1 MPFGFYFVT
10 RYYYNLYILR
20 ELMVNQRAGVLGTGH
35 SYPEGI
41 LTNADLAKI
50 VETSDD
56 WITTRTGIK
65 QRRKAAPDEYTS
77 MFAVRAAQQ
86 AIERA
91 RLDPSDID
99 LLLCATVTP
108 DQILPSTGCIIQAE
122 LGANNAAA
130 MDIVAACSGFLYG
143 LSLANSMIK
152 TGQVRHAVVVGAE
165 ILTQYVDYTDRQTC
179 VLFGDGAGAAV
190 LGPTENGRGIL
201 ASKIRSDGRYEEQLY
216 SPGGGTRR
224 KPSAETLAAGDHFFK
239 MKGNELFK
247 VAVRSMAEI
256 SREVLEQAGAKSDD
270 ISLFIPH
277 QANQRITEAV
287 ADRLNVDIS
296 KVYSNIAV
304 HGNTSSASIPIALD
318 ECVETGR
325 IKDGDLVMMASFGG
339 GVTWGGVLVRWKV
352 SD

>member
-1 MPFGFYFVT
+1 
-10 RYYYNLYILR
+10 
-20 ELMVNQRAGVLGTGH
+20 MVNQRAGILGTGH

-50 VETSDD
+50 VDTSDE

-65 QRRKAAPDEYTS
+65 QRRKAAPGEYTS
-77 MFAVRAAQQ
+77 QFAVRAARQ

-108 DQILPSTGCIIQAE
+108 DQILPSTGCIVQAE

-130 MDIVAACSGFLYG
+130 MDVVAACSGFLYG
-143 LSLANSMIK
+143 VSLANSMIQ

-165 ILTQYVDYTDRQTC
+165 ILTQYVDYSDRQTC

-190 LGPTENGRGIL
+190 LGPTDSSRGIL
-201 ASKIRSDGRYEEQLY
+201 ASKIKSDGRYEEQLF

-224 KPSAETLAAGDHFFK
+224 KPTAETLAAGDHFFK
-239 MKGNELFK
+239 MRGNELFK

-256 SREVLEQAGAKSDD
+256 SREVLEMAGKKSDEID
-270 ISLFIPH
+270 LFIPH

-287 ADRLNVDIS
+287 ADRLNVDLA

-318 ECVETGR
+318 ECVEAGR
-325 IKDGDLVMMASFGG
+325 IKEGDLVLMASFGG
-339 GVTWGGVLVRWKV
+339 GVTWGAVLVQW
-352 SD
+352 

>member
-1 MPFGFYFVT
+1 
-10 RYYYNLYILR
+10 
-20 ELMVNQRAGVLGTGH
+20 MVNQRAGILGTGH

-41 LTNADLAKI
+41 LTNADLAQM
-50 VETSDD
+50 VETSDE

-77 MFAVRAAQQ
+77 LFAVRASRE

-91 RLDPSDID
+91 RLDPADID

-143 LSLANSMIK
+143 VSMADSMIK
-152 TGQVRHAVVVGAE
+152 TGQVRYAVVVGAE
-165 ILTQYVDYTDRQTC
+165 ILTQYVDYTDRKTC

-190 LGPTENGRGIL
+190 LGPVDGGNRGIL
-201 ASKIRSDGRYEEQLY
+201 ASKIKSDGRYEEQLY
-216 SPGGGTRR
+216 SPGGGTRKR
-224 KPSAETLAAGDHFFK
+224 PSADTLAAGDHFFK

-256 SREVLEQAGAKSDD
+256 SREVLDQAGVKAEE
-270 ISLFIPH
+270 INLFIPH

-287 ADRLNVDIS
+287 ADRLNVDMS
-296 KVYSNIAV
+296 RVYSNIAV

-318 ECVETGR
+318 ECVEAGR
-325 IKDGDLVMMASFGG
+325 VKPGDLVLMTSFGG
-339 GVTWGGVLVRWKV
+339 GVTWGAVLMRW
-352 SD
+352 

>member
-1 MPFGFYFVT
+1 
-10 RYYYNLYILR
+10 
-20 ELMVNQRAGVLGTGH
+20 MVNQRAGILGTGH

-41 LTNADLAKI
+41 LTNADLMKI
-50 VETSDD
+50 VDTSDE

-65 QRRKAAPDEYTS
+65 QRRKAAPGEYTS
-77 MFAVRAAQQ
+77 QFAVRAARQ

-99 LLLCATVTP
+99 LLICATVTP

-122 LGANNAAA
+122 LGAHGAAA
-130 MDIVAACSGFLYG
+130 MDVVAACSGFLYG
-143 LSLANSMIK
+143 VSLADSMIR

-190 LGPTENGRGIL
+190 LGPIDGDRGIL
-201 ASKIRSDGRYEEQLY
+201 ASKIKSDGRYEEQLF

-224 KPSAETLAAGDHFFK
+224 KPSAETLAAGDHYFK

-247 VAVRSMAEI
+247 VAVRSMAEV
-256 SREVLEQAGAKSDD
+256 SRSVLETAGKKSDEID
-270 ISLFIPH
+270 LFIPH

-287 ADRLNVDIS
+287 ADRLNVDMD

-318 ECVETGR
+318 ECVSAGR
-325 IKDGDLVMMASFGG
+325 IKEGDLVLMASFGG
-339 GVTWGGVLVRWKV
+339 GVTWGAVLMQW
-352 SD
+352 